1 MAHVTSAHDKNG
13 NGAGLPRVPS
23 IPLSDET
30 SGAANGQSIGSLVK
44 DATQHLSTL
53 IRAEIELARSEVAK
67 EVKKGLTG
75 SLFFIIALA
84 IFLPFIPFGLIALAL
99 GFNDMFD
106 WENHPWLGFVCVF
119 GLILVFTGL
128 FVFMGIRKVRSVRAP
143 KRTIETVKDTAAV
156 LTHRGDD
163 GHETAPV
170 PAPGGAARRRS

>member
-1 MAHVTSAHDKNG
+1 MAHVTSAHDNSG

-44 DATQHLSTL
+44 EATQQLSTL
-53 IRAEIELARSEVAK
+53 LRAEIELARSEVAK

-84 IFLPFIPFGLIALAL
+84 IFLPFIPFGLITLAL

-106 WENHPWLGFVCVF
+106 WEAHPWLGFLCVF
-119 GLILVFTGL
+119 GLIIVLTAL
-128 FVFMGIRKVRSVRAP
+128 FGFMGFRKVRSVRAP
-143 KRTIETVKDTAAV
+143 QRTIDTTKDTVAA
-156 LTHRGDD
+156 LTHRGED
-163 GHETAPV
+163 GRETVPV
-170 PAPGGAARRRS
+170 PASGDAVRRA

>member
-1 MAHVTSAHDKNG
+1 MAHVTSAHDKSG

-30 SGAANGQSIGSLVK
+30 SGAANGQSIGGLVK

-53 IRAEIELARSEVAK
+53 IRAELELARSEVTK

-84 IFLPFIPFGLIALAL
+84 IFLPFIPFGLITLAL

-106 WENHPWLGFVCVF
+106 WENHPWLGFLCVF
-119 GLILVFTGL
+119 ALILVLTGL
-128 FVFMGIRKVRSVRAP
+128 FAFMGFRKVRSVRAP
-143 KRTIETVKDTAAV
+143 QRTIESVKDTAAA

-163 GHETAPV
+163 ETAPV
-170 PAPGGAARRRS
+170 PAPGAAVRRS